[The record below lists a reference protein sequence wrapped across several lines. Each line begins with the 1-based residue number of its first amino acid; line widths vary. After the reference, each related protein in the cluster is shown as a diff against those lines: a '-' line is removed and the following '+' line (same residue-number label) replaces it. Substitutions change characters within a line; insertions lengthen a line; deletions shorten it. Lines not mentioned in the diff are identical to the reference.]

1 MIDSFSLT
9 LLLAAI
15 GILLLCHGRKTR
27 RKLPRFIGV
36 ILTFAALLLVVATV
50 LLATAARNH

>member
-9 LLLAAI
+9 VLLAAI
-15 GILLLCHGRKTR
+15 GILLLWHGRKTR
-27 RKLPRFIGV
+27 RKLPQFIGV
-36 ILTFAALLLVVATV
+36 ILTLAALLLVAATV

>member
-9 LLLAAI
+9 LLLAAT
-15 GILLLCHGRKTR
+15 GILLLWHGRKIR
-27 RKLPRFIGV
+27 RKLPQFIGV

>member
-15 GILLLCHGRKTR
+15 GILLLWHGRKTR
-27 RKLPRFIGV
+27 RKHPQFIGV

>member
-9 LLLAAI
+9 MLLVAI
-15 GILLLCHGRKTR
+15 VILLLWYGRRTR
-27 RKLPRFIGV
+27 QKLPLFIGV
-36 ILTFAALLLVVATV
+36 ILTFAALLLAAATI

>member
-9 LLLAAI
+9 VLLAAI
-15 GILLLCHGRKTR
+15 GILLLWHGRKSR

-36 ILTFAALLLVVATV
+36 ILTLAALLLVAATV